1 MTHPLPDFR
10 DPSPAAMEVS
20 SALELQPHP
29 EGGATVSFGGM
40 PLPTAAGRRKLDPFS
55 LRRASSPWP
64 PFSLRPIF

>member
-29 EGGATVSFGGM
+29 EGGRRRELWRNAPAHGGGG
-40 PLPTAAGRRKLDPFS
+40 A
-55 LRRASSPWP
+55 ASSIHFP
-64 PFSLRPIF
+64 